1 MMADMIQVV
10 RIKDG
15 IECELARSRPLVEG
29 GPYEIIVISDVPA
42 KSVSMHNKLVLV
54 PVDDV
59 IELTEERRP
68 NTYEEATEL
77 DPPAPHVRRRL
88 FTDWVPVDGD

>member
-1 MMADMIQVV
+1 MIQVV

-54 PVDDV
+54 PVGDV
-59 IELTEERRP
+59 IELTEERAP
-68 NTYEEATEL
+68 NADHGTSW
-77 DPPAPHVRRRL
+77 RL
-88 FTDWVPVDGD
+88 VMWSKWEPVDGD

>member
-1 MMADMIQVV
+1 MADMIQVI

-54 PVDDV
+54 PVDDATV
-59 IELTEERRP
+59 LTMEIESADVTEAQDALVAVLAFRR
-68 NTYEEATEL
+68 
-77 DPPAPHVRRRL
+77 
-88 FTDWVPVDGD
+88 WVSEWEPFDGD

>member
-1 MMADMIQVV
+1 MADMIQVV

-54 PVDDV
+54 PVGDV
-59 IELTEERRP
+59 IELTEEPSNP
-68 NTYEEATEL
+68 NQTN
-77 DPPAPHVRRRL
+77 VR
-88 FTDWVPVDGD
+88 WVSKWVAVDGD